1 MKVFIK
7 KSLVWTYKGFKLRGI
22 LDLITID
29 HDNKLVYFTD
39 LKQVKVRIRVSRLF
53 YKMEILFFKELFTA
67 ALTLFVKN

>member
-1 MKVFIK
+1 MD
-7 KSLVWTYKGFKLRGI
+7 YKGFKLRGI

-39 LKQVKVRIRVSRLF
+39 LKQVRYIRVSRRLF
-53 YKMEILFFKELFTA
+53 IKWRYYFSRSCTA